1 MESEQLLARALRAQ
15 AASSPTG
22 QPGATP
28 DVPTAALRPSRPA
41 SQLPAGWVLA
51 IALLLGLLGGAL
63 AGVVSML

>member
-1 MESEQLLARALRAQ
+1 MESEQLLAQALRAQ
-15 AASSPTG
+15 AASTPAG
-22 QPGATP
+22 PPGAVP
-28 DVPTAALRPSRPA
+28 ELPTAALRPSRPA